1 MALMFLPIVFE
12 AFLNYC
18 TYYST
23 SITQPKAC
31 CIHMCYLLAVHLLLY
46 FCLQP
51 LAIFQRS
58 LTTMQIQIQGL
69 LQFAVPLFPTAEVWH
84 TETLLWCS
92 LRKKNKG
99 WSVFQW
105 YADLST
111 ERSPGY
117 TTFAQ
122 LLGGQ
127 SAPADRPAGLQGAQQ
142 GLFTAS

>member
-12 AFLNYC
+12 AFFKLLYILQYL
-18 TYYST
+18 YYS
-23 SITQPKAC
+23 A
-31 CIHMCYLLAVHLLLY
+31 
-46 FCLQP
+46 
-51 LAIFQRS
+51 
-58 LTTMQIQIQGL
+58 QGL
-69 LQFAVPLFPTAEVWH
+69 LHSYVLFACCSFASVLLFAASGHLPEVSDHHADPDPGSVAVCCTTVSYGWGMAH
-84 TETLLWCS
+84 RNTFMLYFE
-92 LRKKNKG
+92 KKNKG